1 MPRPTPS
8 NPGNTTPYPGL
19 YSHLAPPSLCHA
31 CTQRCQAALTQD
43 GALRLAAVGPAVR
56 ALLPRIA
63 LRDGWKEAMQVGV
76 WEAR

>member
-1 MPRPTPS
+1 VAAEFAAVDDADMDDA
-8 NPGNTTPYPGL
+8 
-19 YSHLAPPSLCHA
+19 HFHA
-31 CTQRCQAALTQD
+31 FTQRCQAALTQD

-76 WEAR
+76 GGRLDMG